1 MTGASAMKTK
11 QKKKL
16 QYLSISET
24 EYEMSM
30 LNAEKAGQIRKT
42 LR

>member
-1 MTGASAMKTK
+1 MTGVSAMKTK
-11 QKKKL
+11 KKKL

-30 LNAEKAGQIRKT
+30 LNAEKADQIRKT